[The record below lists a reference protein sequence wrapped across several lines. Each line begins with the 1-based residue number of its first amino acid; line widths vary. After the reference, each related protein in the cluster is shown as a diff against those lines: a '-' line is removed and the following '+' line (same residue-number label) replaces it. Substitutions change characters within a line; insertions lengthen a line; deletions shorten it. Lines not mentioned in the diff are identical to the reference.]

1 VSVVTVSEWL
11 KINHRR
17 FCQNNNIIRMTYHPQ
32 ITSFSVGANHF
43 GKRTALGSNVVL
55 EEEEEEVVGV
65 VEVMLILSF
74 VFMLLLLQL

>member
-1 VSVVTVSEWL
+1 VGVVTVSEWL

-17 FCQNNNIIRMTYHPQ
+17 FCKNNNIIRMTYHPQ

-55 EEEEEEVVGV
+55 EEEEVVVGV